1 MKEDN
6 QGFEPKG
13 TKISPA
19 MAVVWDAVCEALGT
33 NTYDL
38 IQQFIY
44 AMIRAASEQHEKSPE
59 IQRLLDALDLDPGWQ
74 NAINLCAPNGKLK
87 IAQMVLIVEQEGKEG
102 FGMVMLNKP
111 YMGDVMQTENVNLII
126 ERVIEVGMKKLYRK
140 LRLIK
145 ADMRVNWLSD
155 VLASMI
161 DAQDLLN
168 IEMSDREEMP
178 GMGDHSYNGRSVV
191 YGNKAKAKQHRTPDS
206 VADDKRYQQGTI
218 HFDDYDREVA
228 GYEAEGW
235 EGEHKGDSD
244 DGFVLRA
251 EVRSED
257 IRLHLNNDKEDD

>member
-1 MKEDN
+1 MIEQN
-6 QGFEPKG
+6 NQQGFEPKG

-87 IAQMVLIVEQEGKEG
+87 IAQMVLIVEQEDKKG
-102 FGMVMLNKP
+102 FGMVMLDKP
-111 YMGDVMQTENVNLII
+111 YMSDVTQTENVNLII
-126 ERVIEVGMKKLYRK
+126 ERVIEVGLKKLYKK
-140 LRLIK
+140 LRSIK
-145 ADMRVNWLSD
+145 EEMKCNWMSD

-168 IEMSDREEMP
+168 TEQSNSEEMP
-178 GMGDHSYNGRSVV
+178 GIGDYHDYGKRVV
-191 YGNKAKAKQHRTPDS
+191 YGNKHKRVPHRTPDS
-206 VADDKRYQQGTI
+206 VANSQMSIKWDDN
-218 HFDDYDREVA
+218 DREMA
-228 GYEAEGW
+228 DMEAQDW
-235 EGEHKGDSD
+235 EGEH
-244 DGFVLRA
+244 RQT
-251 EVRSED
+251 E
-257 IRLHLNNDKEDD
+257 

>member
-1 MKEDN
+1 MSEIIN
-6 QGFEPKG
+6 NYEPKG

-44 AMIRAASEQHEKSPE
+44 AMIRAASEQHDKSPE

-87 IAQMVLIVEQEGKEG
+87 ISQMVLIVEQNDKQG

-111 YMGDVMQTENVNLII
+111 YMGDVTQTENVNLII
-126 ERVIEVGMKKLYRK
+126 ERVLEVGLKKIYRK
-140 LRLIK
+140 LRIIK

-168 IEMSDREEMP
+168 AEQADREELP
-178 GMGDHSYNGRSVV
+178 GMGDHTVNGKRII
-191 YGNKAKAKQHRTPDS
+191 YGNKAKAKHHRTPDS
-206 VADDKRYQQGTI
+206 LDADKRYQQTHIVFG
-218 HFDDYDREVA
+218 DDDREIA
-228 GYEAEGW
+228 DYEVKDW
-235 EGEHKGDSD
+235 EGEHRQTEEPPTNMSD
-244 DGFVLRA
+244 D
-251 EVRSED
+251 D
-257 IRLHLNNDKEDD
+257 

>member
-1 MKEDN
+1 MEQNN
-6 QGFEPKG
+6 QNFEPKG

-44 AMIRAASEQHEKSPE
+44 AMIRAASEQHDKSPE
-59 IQRLLDALDLDPGWQ
+59 IQRLMDALDLDPGWQ

-87 IAQMVLIVEQEGKEG
+87 ISQMVLIVEQEDKQG

-111 YMGDVMQTENVNLII
+111 YMGDVTQTENVNLII
-126 ERVIEVGMKKLYRK
+126 ERVLEVGLKKIYRK
-140 LRLIK
+140 LRMIK

-168 IEMSDREEMP
+168 AEQADREELP
-178 GMGDHSYNGRSVV
+178 GMGDHTVNGKRII
-191 YGNKAKAKQHRTPDS
+191 YGNKAKAKHHRTPDS
-206 VADDKRYQQGTI
+206 LADDQRYHQTHIVFG
-218 HFDDYDREVA
+218 DDDREIA
-228 GYEAEGW
+228 DYEVKDW
-235 EGEHKGDSD
+235 EGEHRQTEEPPEDMSND
-244 DGFVLRA
+244 D
-251 EVRSED
+251 
-257 IRLHLNNDKEDD
+257 

>member
-1 MKEDN
+1 MIGEDNN

-44 AMIRAASEQHEKSPE
+44 SMIRAASEQHEKSPE
-59 IQRLLDALDLDPGWQ
+59 IQRLMDALDLDPGWQ

-87 IAQMVLIVEQEGKEG
+87 ISQMVLIVEQEDKQG

-111 YMGDVMQTENVNLII
+111 YMGDVTQTENVNLII
-126 ERVIEVGMKKLYRK
+126 ERVLEVGLKKIYRK
-140 LRLIK
+140 LRMIK

-168 IEMSDREEMP
+168 AEQADREELP
-178 GMGDHSYNGRSVV
+178 GMGDHTVNGKRII

-206 VADDKRYQQGTI
+206 LDADKRYQQTHI
-218 HFDDYDREVA
+218 AFDDYDREVA
-228 GYEAEGW
+228 DMEVADW
-235 EGEHKGDSD
+235 EGEHRQTEEPPTNMSD
-244 DGFVLRA
+244 D
-251 EVRSED
+251 D
-257 IRLHLNNDKEDD
+257 

>member
-1 MKEDN
+1 MEQNN
-6 QGFEPKG
+6 QNFEPKG

-44 AMIRAASEQHEKSPE
+44 AMIRAASEQHDKSPE
-59 IQRLLDALDLDPGWQ
+59 IQRLMDALDLDPGWQ

-87 IAQMVLIVEQEGKEG
+87 ISQMVLIVEQEDKQG

-111 YMGDVMQTENVNLII
+111 YMGDVTQTENVNLII
-126 ERVIEVGMKKLYRK
+126 ERVLEVGLKKIYRK
-140 LRLIK
+140 LRMIK

-168 IEMSDREEMP
+168 AEQADREEMP
-178 GMGDHSYNGRSVV
+178 GMGDHTVNGKRII

-206 VADDKRYQQGTI
+206 LADDQRYHQTHI
-218 HFDDYDREVA
+218 AFDDYDRDVADMEVA
-228 GYEAEGW
+228 GW
-235 EGEHKGDSD
+235 EGEHRQTEEPPTNMTD
-244 DGFVLRA
+244 D
-251 EVRSED
+251 
-257 IRLHLNNDKEDD
+257 

>member
-1 MKEDN
+1 MDQN
-6 QGFEPKG
+6 NGFEPKG

-59 IQRLLDALDLDPGWQ
+59 IQRLMDNLDLDPGWQ

-87 IAQMVLIVEQEGKEG
+87 IAQMVLIVEQEDKQG

-111 YMGDVMQTENVNLII
+111 YMGDVTQTENVNLII
-126 ERVIEVGMKKLYRK
+126 ERVLEVGLKKIYRK
-140 LRLIK
+140 LRMIK

-168 IEMSDREEMP
+168 AEQADREELP
-178 GMGDHSYNGRSVV
+178 GMGDHTVNGKRII
-191 YGNKAKAKQHRTPDS
+191 YGNKAKAKHHRTPDS
-206 VADDKRYQQGTI
+206 LADDQRYHQTHI
-218 HFDDYDREVA
+218 AFDDYDREVA
-228 GYEAEGW
+228 DMEVADC
-235 EGEHKGDSD
+235 EGEHRQTEEPPTNMSD
-244 DGFVLRA
+244 D
-251 EVRSED
+251 D
-257 IRLHLNNDKEDD
+257 

>member
-1 MKEDN
+1 MEQNN
-6 QGFEPKG
+6 QNFEPKG

-44 AMIRAASEQHEKSPE
+44 AMIRAASEQHDKSPE

-74 NAINLCAPNGKLK
+74 NAINLCAPNGKLN
-87 IAQMVLIVEQEGKEG
+87 ISQMVLIVEQEDKQG

-111 YMGDVMQTENVNLII
+111 YMGDVTQTENVNLII
-126 ERVIEVGMKKLYRK
+126 ERVLEVGLKKIYRK
-140 LRLIK
+140 LRMIK

-168 IEMSDREEMP
+168 AEQADREELP
-178 GMGDHSYNGRSVV
+178 GIGDHTVNGKRII
-191 YGNKAKAKQHRTPDS
+191 YGNKSKSRHHRTPDS
-206 VADDKRYQQGTI
+206 LDADKRYQQTHI
-218 HFDDYDREVA
+218 AFDDYDREVA
-228 GYEAEGW
+228 DMEVADW
-235 EGEHKGDSD
+235 EGEHRQTEEPPTNMSD
-244 DGFVLRA
+244 HD
-251 EVRSED
+251 
-257 IRLHLNNDKEDD
+257 

>member
-44 AMIRAASEQHEKSPE
+44 AMIRAASAQHEKSPE
-59 IQRLLDALDLDPGWQ
+59 IQRLLDVLDLDPGWH

-87 IAQMVLIVEQEGKEG
+87 IAQMVLIVEQEDKQG

-111 YMGDVMQTENVNLII
+111 YMGDVTQTENVNLII

-206 VADDKRYQQGTI
+206 VADDQRYQQGTI
-218 HFDDYDREVA
+218 QFEDIDREVA
-228 GYEAEGW
+228 DYDVQDW
-235 EGEHKGDSD
+235 EGEHRQHNEPPEDMSND
-244 DGFVLRA
+244 D
-251 EVRSED
+251 
-257 IRLHLNNDKEDD
+257 

>member
-1 MKEDN
+1 MEQNN
-6 QGFEPKG
+6 QNFEPKG

-44 AMIRAASEQHEKSPE
+44 AMIRAASEQHDKSPE
-59 IQRLLDALDLDPGWQ
+59 IQRLMDALDLDPGWQ

-87 IAQMVLIVEQEGKEG
+87 ISQMVLIVEQEDKQG

-111 YMGDVMQTENVNLII
+111 YMGDVTQTENVNLII
-126 ERVIEVGMKKLYRK
+126 ERVLEVGLKKIYRK
-140 LRLIK
+140 LRMIK

-168 IEMSDREEMP
+168 AEQSDREELP
-178 GMGDHSYNGRSVV
+178 GMGDHTVNGKQII

-206 VADDKRYQQGTI
+206 LADDQRYHQTHIIFG
-218 HFDDYDREVA
+218 DDDREVA
-228 GYEAEGW
+228 DYEAQDW
-235 EGEHKGDSD
+235 EGEHRQAEEPPTNMSD
-244 DGFVLRA
+244 D
-251 EVRSED
+251 
-257 IRLHLNNDKEDD
+257 

>member
-1 MKEDN
+1 MENEK
-6 QGFEPKG
+6 FEPKG

-44 AMIRAASEQHEKSPE
+44 SMIRAASEQHDKSPE

-87 IAQMVLIVEQEGKEG
+87 IAQMVLIVEQEDKQG
-102 FGMVMLNKP
+102 FGMVMLDKP
-111 YMGDVMQTENVNLII
+111 YMGDVQQTENVNLII
-126 ERVIEVGMKKLYRK
+126 ERVLEVGLKKLYKK
-140 LRLIK
+140 LRMIK

-168 IEMSDREEMP
+168 TEQADQEEMP
-178 GMGDHSYNGRSVV
+178 GYGDYHDRGKRVV
-191 YGNKAKAKQHRTPDS
+191 YGNKHKRVPHRTPDS
-206 VADDKRYQQGTI
+206 LANSQTTIQWTDD
-218 HFDDYDREVA
+218 DREIA
-228 GYEAEGW
+228 DYEAEGW
-235 EGEHKGDSD
+235 EGEIRQREEKP
-244 DGFVLRA
+244 
-251 EVRSED
+251 SEC
-257 IRLHLNNDKEDD
+257 

>member
-1 MKEDN
+1 MEPNN
-6 QGFEPKG
+6 QNFEPKG

-44 AMIRAASEQHEKSPE
+44 AMIRAASEQHDKSPE

-87 IAQMVLIVEQEGKEG
+87 ISQMVLIVEQEDKQG

-111 YMGDVMQTENVNLII
+111 YMGDVTQTENVNLII
-126 ERVIEVGMKKLYRK
+126 ERVLEVGLKKIYRK
-140 LRLIK
+140 LRMIK

-168 IEMSDREEMP
+168 AEQADREELP
-178 GMGDHSYNGRSVV
+178 GMGDHTVNGKRII

-206 VADDKRYQQGTI
+206 LAEDQRYHQTHI
-218 HFDDYDREVA
+218 AFDDYDREVA
-228 GYEAEGW
+228 DMEAQDW
-235 EGEHKGDSD
+235 EGEHRQTEEPPTNMSD
-244 DGFVLRA
+244 D
-251 EVRSED
+251 D
-257 IRLHLNNDKEDD
+257 

>member
-1 MKEDN
+1 MEQNN
-6 QGFEPKG
+6 QNQNFEPKG

-59 IQRLLDALDLDPGWQ
+59 IQRLMDALDLDPGWQ

-87 IAQMVLIVEQEGKEG
+87 ISQMVLIVEQEDKQG

-111 YMGDVMQTENVNLII
+111 YMGDVTQTENVNLII
-126 ERVIEVGMKKLYRK
+126 ERVLEVGLKKIYRK
-140 LRLIK
+140 LRMIK

-168 IEMSDREEMP
+168 AEQADREELP
-178 GMGDHSYNGRSVV
+178 GMGYNTVNGKQII

-206 VADDKRYQQGTI
+206 LADDQRYHQTHI
-218 HFDDYDREVA
+218 IFDDYDREVA
-228 GYEAEGW
+228 DMEAQDW
-235 EGEHKGDSD
+235 EGEHRQTEEPPTSIFD
-244 DGFVLRA
+244 D
-251 EVRSED
+251 D
-257 IRLHLNNDKEDD
+257 

>member
-1 MKEDN
+1 MEQNN
-6 QGFEPKG
+6 QNQNQNFEPKG

-44 AMIRAASEQHEKSPE
+44 SMIRAASEQHDKSPE
-59 IQRLLDALDLDPGWQ
+59 IQRLMDALDLDIGWQ

-87 IAQMVLIVEQEGKEG
+87 IAQMVLIVEQEDKQG

-111 YMGDVMQTENVNLII
+111 YMGDVTQTENVNLII
-126 ERVIEVGMKKLYRK
+126 ERVLEVGLKKIYRK
-140 LRLIK
+140 LRMIK

-168 IEMSDREEMP
+168 AEQADREELP
-178 GMGDHSYNGRSVV
+178 GIGDHAVNGKRVI

-206 VADDKRYQQGTI
+206 LADDQRYQQTHI
-218 HFDDYDREVA
+218 AFDDYDREVA
-228 GYEAEGW
+228 DYEAKDW
-235 EGEHKGDSD
+235 EGEHRQTDEPPSYMSD
-244 DGFVLRA
+244 HD
-251 EVRSED
+251 
-257 IRLHLNNDKEDD
+257 

>member
-1 MKEDN
+1 MEQNNLN
-6 QGFEPKG
+6 QNFEPKG

-59 IQRLLDALDLDPGWQ
+59 IQRLMDALDLDIGWQ

-87 IAQMVLIVEQEGKEG
+87 IAQMVLIVEQEDKQG

-111 YMGDVMQTENVNLII
+111 YMGDVTQTENVNLII
-126 ERVIEVGMKKLYRK
+126 ERVLEVGLKKIYRK
-140 LRLIK
+140 LRMIK

-161 DAQDLLN
+161 DAQEILMAK
-168 IEMSDREEMP
+168 ISDKEEMP
-178 GMGDHSYNGRSVV
+178 GMGESLNGGKTIA
-191 YGNKAKAKQHRTPDS
+191 YGNKAKSRHHRTPDS
-206 VADDKRYQQGTI
+206 LDADKRYQQTHI
-218 HFDDYDREVA
+218 VFDDYDREVA
-228 GYEAEGW
+228 DMEAQDW
-235 EGEHKGDSD
+235 EGEHRQTEEPPTNMSD
-244 DGFVLRA
+244 D
-251 EVRSED
+251 D
-257 IRLHLNNDKEDD
+257 

>member
-1 MKEDN
+1 MEQNN
-6 QGFEPKG
+6 QNFEPKG

-44 AMIRAASEQHEKSPE
+44 AMIRAASEQHDKSPE

-87 IAQMVLIVEQEGKEG
+87 ISQMVLIVEQEDKQG

-111 YMGDVMQTENVNLII
+111 YMGDVTQTENVNLII
-126 ERVIEVGMKKLYRK
+126 ERVLEVGLKKIYRK
-140 LRLIK
+140 LRMIK

-168 IEMSDREEMP
+168 AEQADRDELP
-178 GMGDHSYNGRSVV
+178 GMGDHTMNGKRII

-206 VADDKRYQQGTI
+206 LDADKRYQQTNIVFG
-218 HFDDYDREVA
+218 DDDREIA
-228 GYEAEGW
+228 DYEAQVW
-235 EGEHKGDSD
+235 EGEHRQTEEPPTNMSD
-244 DGFVLRA
+244 D
-251 EVRSED
+251 D
-257 IRLHLNNDKEDD
+257 

>member
-44 AMIRAASEQHEKSPE
+44 AMIRAASEQHDKSPE
-59 IQRLLDALDLDPGWQ
+59 IQRLMDALDLDPGWQ

-87 IAQMVLIVEQEGKEG
+87 ISQMVLIVEQEDKQG

-111 YMGDVMQTENVNLII
+111 YMGDVTQTENVNLII
-126 ERVIEVGMKKLYRK
+126 ERVLEVGLKKIYRK

-145 ADMRVNWLSD
+145 ADRRMNWLSD

-161 DAQDLLN
+161 DEQNLLN
-168 IEMSDREEMP
+168 IEMSEREELP
-178 GMGDHSYNGRSVV
+178 GMGDHTVNGKRII

-206 VADDKRYQQGTI
+206 LADDQRYHQTHI
-218 HFDDYDREVA
+218 VFDDYDREVA
-228 GYEAEGW
+228 DMETQDW
-235 EGEHKGDSD
+235 EGEHRQTEEPPTNTSD
-244 DGFVLRA
+244 D
-251 EVRSED
+251 D
-257 IRLHLNNDKEDD
+257 